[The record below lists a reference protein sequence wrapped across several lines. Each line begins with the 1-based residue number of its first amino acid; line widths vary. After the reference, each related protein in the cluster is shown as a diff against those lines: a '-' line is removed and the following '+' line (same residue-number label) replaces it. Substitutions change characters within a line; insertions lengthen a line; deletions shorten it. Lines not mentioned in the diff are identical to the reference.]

1 CLSDL
6 QFQRQCIFSSSFYCR
21 FQIDF
26 QCGSAPSP
34 RPDVAFHFNARFDE
48 SCMVG
53 NSFERGNWQH
63 EQRKQDMPFRKG
75 HPFEIRFLV
84 TNGSFKVL
92 RSHRSNLILS
102 ALHWIILT
110 PHCHIIHFSVHT
122 KHKDN
127 HTTDIQYHHYL
138 NNFSPNHQ
146 TTPHLVHNRK
156 GLRERQIIMIP
167 PLLFFLQMCI
177 LCETRGFKVAVNGHH
192 LFDYSYRIPNLPQ
205 INQLEVEGDVTLT
218 SIS

>member
-1 CLSDL
+1 WNALPPYMRAMHL

-75 HPFEIRFLV
+75 HPFEIR
-84 TNGSFKVL
+84 
-92 RSHRSNLILS
+92 
-102 ALHWIILT
+102 
-110 PHCHIIHFSVHT
+110 
-122 KHKDN
+122 
-127 HTTDIQYHHYL
+127 TD
-138 NNFSPNHQ
+138 
-146 TTPHLVHNRK
+146 
-156 GLRERQIIMIP
+156 
-167 PLLFFLQMCI
+167 PLCFCLLQ
-177 LCETRGFKVAVNGHH
+177 VAVDGRHVFEFIH
-192 LFDYSYRIPNLPQ
+192 RIPLQ
-205 INQLEVEGDVTLT
+205 QSVCCGITL
-218 SIS
+218 